1 MAVGVVLAGYLYGNS
16 GITSASALALS
27 LGIAIQNFPEGA
39 IVSIPLRAEGMSRMK
54 TFIYGTLSGS
64 VEPVAGIITIAAAGL
79 VIPVLPY
86 LLGFAAGAMIYVVVE
101 ELIPEMSEGAHSNL
115 GTISFSFGFVIM
127 MILDV
132 ALG

>member
-1 MAVGVVLAGYLYGNS
+1 M
-16 GITSASALALS
+16 
-27 LGIAIQNFPEGA
+27 
-39 IVSIPLRAEGMSRMK
+39 PLRAEGMSRMK

-101 ELIPEMSEGAHSNL
+101 ELIPKMSEGAHSNL